1 MKRPICWLAGLF
13 FLILSVFVESRSW
26 KESTAGFLE
35 TEVLLTGRITQ
46 KQEKEGYYGKGWEL
60 RLAEVVLKR
69 GEKLLPLKGNYLLR
83 LTTGEELLLGQKIL
97 VKASFSP
104 WEESKNPGQF
114 DLGKWYHSQGI
125 LGEFRGKELIKKSAS
140 YQKFGEALW
149 HLRVK
154 ASAKLRQLLGETEGA
169 LLSAMILGEKSFLE
183 EESKEMYQ
191 RNGISHILAI
201 SGLHLML
208 LGNGIYTILKRI
220 LPVWVIPELSACTI
234 MILFCFFSGASISTL
249 RATIMFVMTLLGKI
263 LGRTYDSLSA
273 LGLAAAILLWKNPY
287 VMENSGFLLSFLAV
301 IGVVYAAPA
310 IHMIF
315 PWENKLW
322 KSLTISLSASLT
334 TLPVLLVNYGA
345 FSWYSVF
352 LNLLILPPM
361 AFILAGGILLLLCS
375 FLISILPPFD
385 ILMWIQHIFIISL
398 RMILAFYEQC
408 CYLFEQ
414 LPFQDGY
421 LGAVGK
427 GRIFLYYL
435 LLFLLLRIVTSPKD
449 IKKLY
454 PNFWNGIVLFLLLTF
469 LTCRVPGGFEITMLD
484 VGQGD
489 CVIIRNANQKVYISD
504 CGSSSISRVGKYRLL
519 PFLKY
524 KGYGNIEAVF
534 ISHLDEDHYNGI
546 LELLEAMDKERIEIS
561 YLVLPKEIKK
571 LTEQK
576 QKLEELLFLAEEKK
590 IQTVFMKG
598 EDRILD
604 GKMEILCLHPRE
616 GDYTDNANED
626 SMVLDISYGE
636 FTLLLTGDVEG
647 RGEEKLTACLK
658 NKKQYT
664 HKQYEILK
672 VAHHG
677 AKGSTTEEFL
687 QQIRPKLGLISCG
700 RDNRYGHPAEETLKR
715 LEKYGVK
722 ILDTRKGGA
731 ITIKVNKKGTFWK
744 ADTFCP

>member
-69 GEKLLPLKGNYLLR
+69 EEKLLPLKGNYLLR

>member
-69 GEKLLPLKGNYLLR
+69 EEKLLPLKGNYLLR

-220 LPVWVIPELSACTI
+220 LPVWVVPELSACTI

-322 KSLTISLSASLT
+322 KSLTVSLSASLT

-398 RMILAFYEQC
+398 RIILAFYEQC

-454 PNFWNGIVLFLLLTF
+454 PNFWNGIFLFLLLTF
-469 LTCRVPGGFEITMLD
+469 LTCRIPGGFEITMLD

-546 LELLEAMDKERIEIS
+546 LELLEAMDKERIKIS

-722 ILDTRKGGA
+722 ILDTREGGA

>member
-69 GEKLLPLKGNYLLR
+69 EEKLLPLKGNYLLR

-546 LELLEAMDKERIEIS
+546 LELLEAMDKERIKIS

-647 RGEEKLTACLK
+647 RGEEKLIACLK

>member
-69 GEKLLPLKGNYLLR
+69 EEKLLPLKGNYLLR

-546 LELLEAMDKERIEIS
+546 LELLEAMDKERIKIS

-731 ITIKVNKKGTFWK
+731 ITIKVNKNGTFWK

>member
-69 GEKLLPLKGNYLLR
+69 EEKLLPLKGNYLLR

-375 FLISILPPFD
+375 FLISILPSFD

-546 LELLEAMDKERIEIS
+546 LELLEAMDKERIKIS

-647 RGEEKLTACLK
+647 RGEEKLIACLK

-731 ITIKVNKKGTFWK
+731 ITIKVNKNGTFWK

>member
-69 GEKLLPLKGNYLLR
+69 EEKLLPLKGNYLLR

-220 LPVWVIPELSACTI
+220 LPVWVVPELSACTI

-322 KSLTISLSASLT
+322 KSLTVSLSASLT

-398 RMILAFYEQC
+398 RIILAFYEQC

-454 PNFWNGIVLFLLLTF
+454 PNFWNGIFLFLLLTF
-469 LTCRVPGGFEITMLD
+469 LTCRIPGGFEITMLD

-546 LELLEAMDKERIEIS
+546 LELLEAMDKERIKIS

>member
-69 GEKLLPLKGNYLLR
+69 EEKLLPLKGNYLLR

-220 LPVWVIPELSACTI
+220 LPVWVVPELSACTI

-322 KSLTISLSASLT
+322 KSLTVSLSASLT

-398 RMILAFYEQC
+398 RIILAFYEQC

-454 PNFWNGIVLFLLLTF
+454 PNFWNGIFLFLLLTF
-469 LTCRVPGGFEITMLD
+469 LTCRIPGGFEITMLD

-546 LELLEAMDKERIEIS
+546 LELLEAMDKERIKIS

-576 QKLEELLFLAEEKK
+576 QKLEGLLFLAEEKK

>member
-69 GEKLLPLKGNYLLR
+69 EEKLLPLKGNYLLR

-125 LGEFRGKELIKKSAS
+125 LGEFRGKELIKKSSS

-489 CVIIRNANQKVYISD
+489 CVIIRNTNQKVYISD

-546 LELLEAMDKERIEIS
+546 LELLEAMDKERIKIS

-731 ITIKVNKKGTFWK
+731 ITIKVNKNGTFWK

>member
-1 MKRPICWLAGLF
+1 MKRPMCWLAGLF
-13 FLILSVFVESRSW
+13 FLILSIFVESRSW

-60 RLAEVVLKR
+60 RLAEVVLKKE
-69 GEKLLPLKGNYLLR
+69 EKLLPLKGNYLLR
-83 LTTGEELLLGQKIL
+83 LTTGEELLLGQRIL

-125 LGEFRGKELIKKSAS
+125 LGEFRGKELIKRSAS

-220 LPVWVIPELSACTI
+220 LPVWVVPELSACAI

-398 RMILAFYEQC
+398 RIILAFYEQC

-435 LLFLLLRIVTSPKD
+435 LLFLLLRIVTSQKD

-454 PNFWNGIVLFLLLTF
+454 PNFWNGIFLFLLLTF
-469 LTCRVPGGFEITMLD
+469 LTCRIPGGFEITMLD

-489 CVIIRNANQKVYISD
+489 CVIIRNANPKVYISD

-546 LELLEAMDKERIEIS
+546 LELLEAMDKERIKIS

-604 GKMEILCLHPRE
+604 EKMEILCLHPRE

-722 ILDTRKGGA
+722 ILDTREGGA

>member
-1 MKRPICWLAGLF
+1 MKRPMCWLAGLF

-69 GEKLLPLKGNYLLR
+69 EEKLLPLKGNYLLR

-220 LPVWVIPELSACTI
+220 LPVWVVPELSACTI

-398 RMILAFYEQC
+398 RIILAFYEQC

-454 PNFWNGIVLFLLLTF
+454 PNFWNGIFLFLLLTF
-469 LTCRVPGGFEITMLD
+469 LTCRIPGGFEITMLD

-546 LELLEAMDKERIEIS
+546 LELLEAMDKERIKIS

-722 ILDTRKGGA
+722 ILDTREGGA

>member
-546 LELLEAMDKERIEIS
+546 LELLEAMDKERIKIS

-647 RGEEKLTACLK
+647 RGEEKLIACLK

-731 ITIKVNKKGTFWK
+731 ITIKVNKNGTFWK

>member
-1 MKRPICWLAGLF
+1 MKRPMCWLAGLF
-13 FLILSVFVESRSW
+13 FLILSIFVESRSW

-69 GEKLLPLKGNYLLR
+69 EEKLLPLKGNYLLR

-220 LPVWVIPELSACTI
+220 LPVWVVPELSACTI

-398 RMILAFYEQC
+398 RIILAFYEQC

-435 LLFLLLRIVTSPKD
+435 LLFLLLHIVTSPKD

-454 PNFWNGIVLFLLLTF
+454 PNFWNGIFLFLLLTF
-469 LTCRVPGGFEITMLD
+469 LTCRIPGGFEITMLD

-546 LELLEAMDKERIEIS
+546 LELLEEMEAEKIKIG
-561 YLVLPKEIKK
+561 YLVLPGEVKK
-571 LTEQK
+571 QK
-576 QKLEELLFLAEEKK
+576 DQREKLEELLLLAKKNRIQMIYMNQGDTFKDEKM
-590 IQTVFMKG
+590 IIHCIHPAKG
-598 EDRILD
+598 KGR
-604 GKMEILCLHPRE
+604 
-616 GDYTDNANED
+616 GDSNDD
-626 SMVLDISYGE
+626 SLVLELSYGE
-636 FTLLLTGDVEG
+636 FDVLLTGDVEAS
-647 RGEEKLTACLK
+647 GEEKIIEYLEKREEEEEKT
-658 NKKQYT
+658 
-664 HKQYEILK
+664 YEVLK

-677 AKGSTTEEFL
+677 SAGSSTELFL
-687 QQIRPKLGLISCG
+687 GKIKPILGLISCG
-700 RDNRYGHPAEETLKR
+700 KNNRYGHPAKEALER

-722 ILDTRKGGA
+722 ILDTREGGA

>member
-69 GEKLLPLKGNYLLR
+69 EEKLLPLKGNYLLR

-125 LGEFRGKELIKKSAS
+125 LGEFRGKELIKKSSS

-375 FLISILPPFD
+375 FLISILPSFD

-546 LELLEAMDKERIEIS
+546 LELLETMDKERIKIS

-647 RGEEKLTACLK
+647 RGEEKLIACLK

>member
-69 GEKLLPLKGNYLLR
+69 EEKLLPLKGNYLLR

-125 LGEFRGKELIKKSAS
+125 LGEFRGKELIKKSSS

-546 LELLEAMDKERIEIS
+546 LELLEAMDKERIKIS

-647 RGEEKLTACLK
+647 RGEEKLIACLK

-731 ITIKVNKKGTFWK
+731 ITIKVNKNGTFWK
-744 ADTFCP
+744 ADTFCH

>member
-546 LELLEAMDKERIEIS
+546 LELLEAMDKERIKIS

-647 RGEEKLTACLK
+647 RGEEKLIACLK

>member
-69 GEKLLPLKGNYLLR
+69 EEKLLPLKGNYLLR

-546 LELLEAMDKERIEIS
+546 LELLEAMDKERIKIS

-647 RGEEKLTACLK
+647 RGEEKLIACLK

-731 ITIKVNKKGTFWK
+731 ITIKVNKNGTFWK

>member
-69 GEKLLPLKGNYLLR
+69 EEKLLPLKGNYLLR

-125 LGEFRGKELIKKSAS
+125 LGEFRGKELIKKSSS

-546 LELLEAMDKERIEIS
+546 LELLETMDKERIKIS

-647 RGEEKLTACLK
+647 RGEEKLIACLK

>member
-69 GEKLLPLKGNYLLR
+69 EEKLLPLKGNYLLR

-125 LGEFRGKELIKKSAS
+125 LGEFRGKELIKKSSS

-546 LELLEAMDKERIEIS
+546 LELLEAMDKERIKIS

-731 ITIKVNKKGTFWK
+731 ITIKVNKNGTFWK

>member
-1 MKRPICWLAGLF
+1 MKRPMCWLAGLF

-69 GEKLLPLKGNYLLR
+69 EEKLLPLKGNYLLR

-183 EESKEMYQ
+183 EKSKEMYQ

-220 LPVWVIPELSACTI
+220 LPVWVVPELSVCTI

-398 RMILAFYEQC
+398 RIILAFYEQC

-427 GRIFLYYL
+427 GRIFLYYF

-454 PNFWNGIVLFLLLTF
+454 PNFWNGIFLFLLLTF
-469 LTCRVPGGFEITMLD
+469 LTCRIPGGFEITMLD

-546 LELLEAMDKERIEIS
+546 LELLEAMDKERIKIS

-700 RDNRYGHPAEETLKR
+700 RDNRYGHPAEETVKR

-722 ILDTRKGGA
+722 ILDTREGGA

-744 ADTFCP
+744 VDTFCP